1 MTHIFKRKTENGIE
15 EEIVEL
21 ERWVWG
27 VVYKDGTEL
36 HQFDS
41 EGIFHQFKEIQLD
54 KVKLLSMYKPDDMSK
69 RYDLVV
75 TEGMQLFHFY
85 RNTKPYY
92 LDHYVRTYVFGW
104 KSFKTQNGFEI
115 HTPKGED
122 KDGVASYHFILPD
135 DRMVMS
141 DINNVDLPQFNLK

>member
-1 MTHIFKRKTENGIE
+1 MEYTFKRENKESTSGFDIE
-15 EEIVEL
+15 KVNL

-27 VVYKDGTEL
+27 VVYKDGSEL

-41 EGIFHQFKEIQLD
+41 EGIFHQFKEINLPE
-54 KVKLLSMYKPDDMSK
+54 VKMFSMYRSDDMGK
-69 RYDLVV
+69 RYDIVV

-85 RNTKPYY
+85 RNVKPYY
-92 LDHYVRTYVFGW
+92 LDNYVKVYVFGW
-104 KSFKTQNGFEI
+104 K
-115 HTPKGED
+115 
-122 KDGVASYHFILPD
+122 KDGKESYHFILPD